1 MEALRLNII
10 PDDTTALL
18 MPLFKRLQQHHEG
31 SSVHG
36 KHLEPTAL
44 DFVGQDQD
52 GNIKKCSVAFVAFPY
67 LMLDSPRFRNDPL
80 TSPSAHPVRSLFQFH
95 YLFDSTEMRDKDQ
108 IVRSA
113 REAEDILHV
122 PQIWML
128 LINEGM
134 CPVGITETP
143 EMSTW

>member
-1 MEALRLNII
+1 MEVFKSNLI

-18 MPLFKRLQQHHEG
+18 MHLFKRLQQHHEG

-44 DFVGQDQD
+44 DFIGE
-52 GNIKKCSVAFVAFPY
+52 GKEGETKKCSVAFIAVPY
-67 LMLDSPRFRNDPL
+67 LMLDSPRPRNDPL
-80 TSPSAHPVRSLFQFH
+80 TSPSVHPVRSLFQFH

-113 REAEDILHV
+113 LEQEEILYV

-128 LINEGM
+128 WINEGRY
-134 CPVGITETP
+134 PAKLT
-143 EMSTW
+143 